1 MQNKRVVA
9 IAGASSGIGEAVALL
24 LAEKGYSLSLTAR
37 REERLKSI
45 KKKIETIGGIAEYF
59 PVDMTK
65 WDNAKQ
71 FIDGTVKIFGKV
83 DVLFNNIGAG
93 IKSAPFDELNIEE
106 IDRGIAVNLIAT
118 LYGCRAVLPYMKKRK
133 NGHIINTTSI
143 LGIRAR
149 SGLAVYTAAKHGVD
163 GFSRALLNEV
173 NDFGI
178 RVSVLA
184 PAAVKTAWAEKA
196 GIDITNPETFLS
208 AESVAKVVWMI
219 IELSTDFNV
228 WNTDIISL
236 DQKIDPL

>member
-1 MQNKRVVA
+1 
-9 IAGASSGIGEAVALL
+9 
-24 LAEKGYSLSLTAR
+24 
-37 REERLKSI
+37 
-45 KKKIETIGGIAEYF
+45 
-59 PVDMTK
+59 MTK
-65 WDNAKQ
+65 WDNAKH
-71 FIDGTVKIFGKV
+71 FIDGTVKIFRKV

-143 LGIRAR
+143 PGIRAR

-196 GIDITNPETFLS
+196 GINIFYVACKCRTLNFSGS
-208 AESVAKVVWMI
+208 ALKAI
-219 IELSTDFNV
+219 ILFPSFWAFKRAV
-228 WNTDIISL
+228 LASL
-236 DQKIDPL
+236 